1 MIRFRRWRDWPW
13 AGKLAALMVA
23 IVLVPIAAVT
33 FVTELTARNEFI
45 GDTRRRNLQQA
56 ATTAAL
62 LSRYLA
68 DTAGDVTILALSPA
82 AIGACTTGDPADF
95 GRLAALMRGI
105 KETKHIELLQIV
117 DRDGTVIAATDPA
130 RVGTDRIT
138 APFFLSAMAGQTR
151 VHDPRYLPDDRQI
164 HINVSVPVRDVRDRI
179 VGVAAARISLDDIDR
194 LAAVDTNY
202 GSLGEYGMLWDE
214 QGIVLSS
221 PSHPE
226 RQFRPLAPLLPYT
239 RNQLAAEER
248 FGPDSGRLLS
258 AAGTGEALVAR
269 SRWRL
274 YDPSASPHVTAS
286 LDEGPLQVTMVPVP
300 QTRWTYAIATPEG
313 QAVAMVKAESRR
325 NIAVALLTSIFAILL
340 SLVAARWVSRPLAR
354 VGDAARALA
363 AGDMTRRARLSR
375 RDEIGELADTFDAMA
390 DSMAAKDAE
399 LREYADSLERRVEE
413 RTAEVTGLL
422 RAVPDLIFK
431 VSADGRL
438 VDYIPAK
445 GQELGLP
452 PEQYLGRPIS
462 DVLPHEVSPGTVERI
477 HRALAG
483 DDIPPYEYRFT
494 VAGEERHYEARISP
508 SSQGAVVV
516 LIRDITE
523 RRRGEERTRF
533 LARAA
538 ASISSSLDYGSTVE
552 TLANLAVPFLA
563 DLCIVDLLE
572 HGQVRCGA
580 VAANPPD
587 RQALALAI
595 RLKYPVPATGDHP
608 VAAALRGGTTL
619 YADCTA
625 ATFQS
630 LLQSEEHASLTQ
642 GIGLRSLLVLPLSA
656 RGQTLGALT
665 LVSSDPARRY
675 TQADVALASEL
686 AGRAGIALDNARL
699 YREVQESNR
708 LKDEFLGTVSHELR
722 TPLNAVLGWAQVLK
736 RTASEPA
743 QTARALEAIERNAQA
758 QAQLVEDL
766 LDTSR
771 VVSGKLHLN
780 FMPVDLGEIVQV
792 AVESFRPLAKA
803 GGVELTM
810 TLGDGLVPILAD
822 SARLQQVIGNLLSN
836 ALKFTPIG
844 GRVSVAV
851 RRSGETMAIVV
862 TDTGRGIAPEFLPFV
877 FDRFRQGDSTTTRAH
892 GGLGLG
898 LSIAQHLVVLHGGT
912 IRAESAGEQH
922 GATFTIVLPV
932 TTAAGVPP
940 QPRRAAAP
948 PGLSG
953 IRVLV
958 VDDQEDARALLAAML
973 EAAAAQVDTVGSAED
988 ARRRIAARRPDVLVS
1003 DIGMPVEDGYSLIRS
1018 IRQADEAAGLRRLP
1032 CIAVTAYARADDRV
1046 RALAAGYDRH
1056 LTKPLDPGML
1066 LETIAELTLGR
1077 GDG

>member
-1 MIRFRRWRDWPW
+1 MIRIRRWRDWPW

-23 IVLVPIAAVT
+23 IVLVPIAIMT
-33 FVTELTARNEFI
+33 WVTELTARYELI
-45 GDTRRRNLQQA
+45 RDSRRRNLQQA
-56 ATTAAL
+56 TNTAAL
-62 LSRYLA
+62 LNRYLEDA
-68 DTAGDVTILALSPA
+68 AGDVTILALSPA
-82 AIGACTTGDPADF
+82 GVAACTTGTAADF
-95 GRLAALMRGI
+95 ERLAVLMRGI
-105 KETKHIELLQIV
+105 QETKHMQLLQII

-130 RVGTDRIT
+130 RVGADRIT

-151 VHDPRYLPDDRQI
+151 VHDPRFVPDDRQI
-164 HINVSVPVRDVRDRI
+164 HINISAPVHDARDRI

-194 LAAVDTNY
+194 LAAVDTDY
-202 GSLGEYGMLWDE
+202 GGLGEYGMLWDA

-221 PSHPE
+221 PAHPE
-226 RQFRPLAPLLPYT
+226 RQFRPLAPLLPYS
-239 RNQLAAEER
+239 RNQLAAEGR
-248 FGPDSGRLLS
+248 FGPDTGRLLS
-258 AAGTGEALVAR
+258 AAGTGEALVLR

-274 YDPSASPHVTAS
+274 YDPSASPHVTTS
-286 LDEGPLQVTMVPVP
+286 LDDGPLQVTMVPVP

-313 QAVAMVKAESRR
+313 AAMAIIRAESSR
-325 NIAVALLTSIFAILL
+325 NIAVALLTSIVAILL
-340 SLVAARWVSRPLAR
+340 SLVAARWVSSPLAQ

-363 AGDMTRRARLSR
+363 AGDMTRRARLHR
-375 RDEIGELADTFDAMA
+375 RDEIGALADTFDAMA
-390 DSMAAKDAE
+390 EALAAKDAE
-399 LREYADSLERRVEE
+399 LREHADSLERRVEE

-438 VDYIPAK
+438 ADYVPAK
-445 GQELGLP
+445 GKELGLP
-452 PEQYLGRPIS
+452 PEQFLGRPIS
-462 DVLPHEVSPGTVERI
+462 DVLPHEVSPGAVERI
-477 HRALAG
+477 WRALAG
-483 DDIPPYEYRFT
+483 EEVPPYEYKLS

-516 LIRDITE
+516 VVRDITE
-523 RRRGEERTRF
+523 RRRGEERARF

-538 ASISSSLDYGSTVE
+538 AAMSSSLDYGSTVE

-563 DLCIVDLLE
+563 DLCLVDLLE

-580 VAANPPD
+580 VAADSPD

-595 RLKYPVPATGDHP
+595 RLKYPVPADGDHP
-608 VAAALRGGTTL
+608 VAIALRGGTTL
-619 YADCTA
+619 YADCTPE
-625 ATFQS
+625 T
-630 LLQSEEHASLTQ
+630 LQALRPSEEHASTAEA
-642 GIGLRSLLVLPLSA
+642 IGLRSLLVLPLSA
-656 RGQTLGALT
+656 RGQTFGALT

-771 VVSGKLHLN
+771 VVSGKLHVN
-780 FMPVDLGEIVQV
+780 FVPVDLGEIVHI
-792 AVESFRPLAKA
+792 AVESFRPIAKA

-810 TLGDGLVPILAD
+810 RLGDGLVPILAD
-822 SARLQQVIGNLLSN
+822 SARLQQVIGNVLSN

-851 RRSGETMAIVV
+851 RRSGETMEIVV
-862 TDTGRGIAPEFLPFV
+862 ADTGRGIAPEFLPFV
-877 FDRFRQGDSTTTRAH
+877 FDRFRQGDSTTTRVH

-898 LSIAQHLVVLHGGT
+898 LSIARHLVVLHGGT
-912 IRAESAGEQH
+912 IRAESAGEQQ

-932 TTAAGVPP
+932 KPAEAVP
-940 QPRRAAAP
+940 QKPRRAAAP
-948 PGLSG
+948 AVLSG

-958 VDDQEDARALLAAML
+958 VDDQEDARALMAAVL
-973 EAAAAQVDTVGSAED
+973 GAAAAQVDTVGSAED
-988 ARRRIAARRPDVLVS
+988 ARRRVAARRPDVLVA
-1003 DIGMPVEDGYSLIRS
+1003 DIGMPGEDGYSLIRS
-1018 IRQADEAAGLRRLP
+1018 IRRSDEAAGRPRLP
-1032 CIAVTAYARADDRV
+1032 SIAVTAYAREDDRL
-1046 RALAAGYDRH
+1046 RALTAGYDRH
-1056 LTKPLDPGML
+1056 LTKPLDPGTL
-1066 LETIAELTLGR
+1066 LDTIAELTMSR